1 MFKALKIASTGMLA
15 QQLYVDTTAN
25 NLANIN
31 TTGYKKARVG
41 FEDLL
46 YENISPLLPPE
57 AREGSLVASVQLGH
71 GTRPVYAH
79 KIFTQGDSEETGNS
93 LDILIEGEGFL
104 RFTAPDGTTAYSRD
118 GSLQVDAWGRIVN
131 SKGYPLEPEISVP
144 EETQSI
150 EISPD
155 GTVSAA
161 LVGQDDQEILG
172 QVELAHF
179 VNPAGLEAIGGN
191 LFKRTEAAG
200 EVALYTPGQG
210 GLGTLRQGFLERSN
224 VNIVE
229 EMINMIVAQRAYEI
243 NAKAI
248 QTAEDMLALVNQLKR

>member
-15 QQLYVDTTAN
+15 QQMYVDTTAN

-46 YENISPLLPPE
+46 YENISPLLPPD
-57 AREGSLVASVQLGH
+57 AREGNLVAAVQIGH

-93 LDILIEGEGFL
+93 LDVLIEGEGFL
-104 RFTAPDGTTAYSRD
+104 QFTTSDGTTVYSRD
-118 GSLQVDAWGRIVN
+118 GALQVDAWGRVVN
-131 SKGYPLEPEISVP
+131 SKGYPLEPEIVVP
-144 EETQSI
+144 EGTRSI

-155 GTVSAA
+155 GTLLAS
-161 LVGQDDQEILG
+161 LVGQEEQEILG
-172 QVELAHF
+172 QFELAQF

-191 LFKRTEAAG
+191 LYRRTEATG
-200 EVALYTPGQG
+200 EVSTSIPGQA

-248 QTAEDMLALVNQLKR
+248 QTAEDMLALVNRLKR

>member
-31 TTGYKKARVG
+31 TTGYKKGRVG

-46 YENISPLLPPE
+46 YERTSPLLPLGT
-57 AREGSLVASVQLGH
+57 EGESLVTPVEIGH

-93 LDILIEGEGFL
+93 LDLLIEGKGFL
-104 RFTAPDGTTAYSRD
+104 QFVAPDGTMTYSRD
-118 GSLQVDAWGRIVN
+118 GALQIDGWGRVVN
-131 SKGYPLEPEISVP
+131 SKGYPLEPEITIP
-144 EETQSI
+144 EGTQSI
-150 EISPD
+150 EISPE
-155 GTVSAA
+155 GSVMAM
-161 LVGQDDQEILG
+161 LPGQEEQQVLG
-172 QVELAHF
+172 QIELAQF
-179 VNPAGLEAIGGN
+179 INPSGLEALGGN
-191 LFKRTEAAG
+191 LYRRTEAAG
-200 EVALYTPGQG
+200 ELVTGIPGEG

-224 VNIVE
+224 VDIVE
-229 EMINMIVAQRAYEI
+229 EMVNMIVAQRAYEI

-248 QTAEDMLALVNQLKR
+248 QTAEDMLALVNRLKR